1 MSLKKVVRNFIAKYQ
16 EKFCLNNYKKILT
29 RVQNKKGKIRVLF
42 LVRENQ
48 KWSYQSLYEL
58 LEKDEKFEPLVVVS
72 ILEIARKGKDKTRQN
87 IDETYRFFRSR
98 GMETEFA
105 YKKGKYVD
113 LREFNPDIIF
123 YDQPWDL
130 PKIHQPQEV
139 SKFALTCY
147 ASYSYE
153 LLNNRDDYT
162 PSFHRLLNTFFVED
176 KINLERYESYKSG
189 NKRNCIIVGYPK
201 LDNYFQLNNKISQ
214 KNDEFKIIYAPHHSL
229 EKNGL
234 QLATIRENG
243 KFILELA
250 KNNPQT
256 TWIFKPHPR
265 LKYAMLKNG
274 YMTED
279 KINAYYKEWE
289 KIGYICNEGN
299 YLEIF
304 QSTDLMI
311 TDCCS
316 FLAEYLP
323 TGKPLIRLINHHA
336 ASLNKL
342 GEKIC
347 SGYYY
352 SDNNKEL
359 ESLFKQLVI
368 EKNDCKKTLR
378 ENLITEIL
386 DKNKTSSEKIIEH
399 FNKILEI

>member
-189 NKRNCIIVGYPK
+189 NK
-201 LDNYFQLNNKISQ
+201 
-214 KNDEFKIIYAPHHSL
+214 
-229 EKNGL
+229 
-234 QLATIRENG
+234 
-243 KFILELA
+243 
-250 KNNPQT
+250 
-256 TWIFKPHPR
+256 
-265 LKYAMLKNG
+265 
-274 YMTED
+274 
-279 KINAYYKEWE
+279 
-289 KIGYICNEGN
+289 
-299 YLEIF
+299 
-304 QSTDLMI
+304 
-311 TDCCS
+311 
-316 FLAEYLP
+316 
-323 TGKPLIRLINHHA
+323 
-336 ASLNKL
+336 
-342 GEKIC
+342 
-347 SGYYY
+347 
-352 SDNNKEL
+352 
-359 ESLFKQLVI
+359 
-368 EKNDCKKTLR
+368 
-378 ENLITEIL
+378 
-386 DKNKTSSEKIIEH
+386 
-399 FNKILEI
+399 